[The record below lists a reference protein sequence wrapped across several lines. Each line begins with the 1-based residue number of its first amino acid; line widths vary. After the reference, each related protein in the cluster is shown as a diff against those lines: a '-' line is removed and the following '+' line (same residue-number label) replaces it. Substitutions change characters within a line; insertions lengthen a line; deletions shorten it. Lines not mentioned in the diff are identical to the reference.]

1 MTKSVKAKLKKLD
14 GQKNIDKQRVTTPL
28 ILTNNLRF
36 LNFSKV
42 LIKIIWKNILQLLIS
57 LFSIEELCIYR

>member
-28 ILTNNLRF
+28 ILTNKFKILK
-36 LNFSKV
+36 SK
-42 LIKIIWKNILQLLIS
+42 KSFN
-57 LFSIEELCIYR
+57 